1 LIFIFK
7 KKKFF
12 FLLFRFW
19 SCPKESKRLSIS
31 QKISI
36 SNGNYRYVS
45 LEQLIVQS
53 GRGWTVDLDERNLT
67 DLDMKTVVKHAMIKN
82 RCKRIRL
89 RDNNITSHGALT
101 LAEGLNNNMTLE
113 SLDLRNNFISD
124 LGVRY
129 LSSSIIHSNLKTLN
143 LESNDIT
150 AEGAQYLAQ
159 MLKNNR
165 TLTELYLSKNH
176 LGDRGIELLTNAL
189 NDDKKNHQDQENK
202 GVRRL

>member
-1 LIFIFK
+1 
-7 KKKFF
+7 
-12 FLLFRFW
+12 
-19 SCPKESKRLSIS
+19 
-31 QKISI
+31 
-36 SNGNYRYVS
+36 
-45 LEQLIVQS
+45 
-53 GRGWTVDLDERNLT
+53 
-67 DLDMKTVVKHAMIKN
+67 MKTVVKHAMIKN

-129 LSSSIIHSNLKTLN
+129 LSSSIIYSNLKTLN

-176 LGDRGIELLTNAL
+176 LGDRGVELLTNAL